1 MKIAFYQ
8 DLLDQISDGVYFV
21 TPQRRITY
29 WNAGAERLTGY
40 NAHEVLGRSC
50 AEGILRH
57 VDNAGQQLCL
67 RGCPL
72 AAVMEDGKS
81 REALVYLHHKDGHC
95 VPVMVRGEALRDPA
109 GKIVGSVQVF
119 SATIAGSSV
128 GQRRLR
134 KDNSLDSVTGLA
146 PRRFGDLQLR
156 TLMRLVTEGDLT
168 LGVLSIDT
176 DHFTEVSDT
185 FGHETGDE
193 VLRMIGQS
201 MANGLRRG
209 DVAVRWGEKEFLV
222 LLPGTDQGGLNA
234 TAERVRMLVENS
246 WILRG
251 KAQVRVTVSVG
262 ATMAIPSER
271 ADDLVDRA
279 AAFVDAS
286 KRGGC
291 NRVTTDT
298 GEIISTADR
307 PILGTATPWE
317 TPNQPVHVG

>member
-1 MKIAFYQ
+1 
-8 DLLDQISDGVYFV
+8 
-21 TPQRRITY
+21 
-29 WNAGAERLTGY
+29 
-40 NAHEVLGRSC
+40 
-50 AEGILRH
+50 
-57 VDNAGQQLCL
+57 
-67 RGCPL
+67 
-72 AAVMEDGKS
+72 
-81 REALVYLHHKDGHC
+81 
-95 VPVMVRGEALRDPA
+95 
-109 GKIVGSVQVF
+109 
-119 SATIAGSSV
+119 
-128 GQRRLR
+128 
-134 KDNSLDSVTGLA
+134 
-146 PRRFGDLQLR
+146 
-156 TLMRLVTEGDLT
+156 MRLVTEGDLT